1 MLLAAL
7 EAVCDS
13 VEDDFAAGACLWG
26 AVDEDL
32 GWLGSMTDRHTDIQ
46 QRADEHASL
55 LEEISELK
63 ATASRVD
70 QLENQN
76 RALVQELDRLRRTH
90 AAEPPASSPSVPTE
104 HPVSTARLALAE
116 ISTNGKIGA
125 STADPSSCDPGKQ
138 PNWEKMYT
146 KVAMRYTALET
157 KYEEIHCAGR
167 KFRESRD
174 SWTKYAESLEAK
186 VKKLEKRLQRSE
198 NTDGQLPPP
207 LNTAKPR
214 PTKAVEET
222 EDESEGS
229 NELPSL
235 HQGMATEPM
244 ITIKQ
249 EPSSD
254 APVVVSERTIRKR
267 KHPEEDGEILAP
279 ARRIKSEQSASS
291 DPIITSEAPTFRAH
305 ESIDLDDEEP
315 GMPTPKK
322 QRPSEYAH
330 LREEDVAPLTENEAP
345 TELRFVG
352 AYSGRSTLKSDT
364 PSASRGP
371 VASDSSTPKLSRT
384 HRDRRSPI
392 KAGWTMKSGI
402 ADVAEETVESFYSPT
417 PRVPGKG
424 PAHQTL
430 APNRLQSLLN
440 QGSPDKTKTTSF
452 LPQTRLGRNS
462 PNAQADKENMENMPP
477 FGKLRSR
484 KDAQDKSKGGRLRD
498 RPLAQ
503 LRPEDFKVNPRANN
517 GHSYAF
523 DEVVRNKGER
533 AELAGC
539 TDPNCCGREFR
550 AMAESELSAG
560 GPGVLSRM
568 ADTKMMEDYLGHE
581 SHRLVEMTREERR
594 ETWLKA
600 KIQDLANRYGRHRHR
615 FARRPSPPGYW
626 NPDFPST
633 QEIVERKQEAERL
646 ERGVVEDRWRE
657 AMRGGGGRWLFRDE

>member
-1 MLLAAL
+1 MRVCGAPWARISAGLTLA
-7 EAVCDS
+7 
-13 VEDDFAAGACLWG
+13 
-26 AVDEDL
+26 
-32 GWLGSMTDRHTDIQ
+32 DRHTDIQ

-55 LEEISELK
+55 LEEIGELK

-70 QLENQN
+70 RLENQN
-76 RALVQELDRLRRTH
+76 RALVQELDRLRTAH
-90 AAEPPASSPSVPTE
+90 VADPPLSSLVIPTE
-104 HPVSTARLALAE
+104 HPVSTARPALTE
-116 ISTNGKIGA
+116 LSTNGKIG
-125 STADPSSCDPGKQ
+125 SSSVDPSSCDIEKQ
-138 PNWEKMYT
+138 TNWEKMYT
-146 KVAMRYTALET
+146 KVAMRYTALENM
-157 KYEEIHCAGR
+157 YEER
-167 KFRESRD
+167 KRAVIQYRDSRD
-174 SWTKYAESLEAK
+174 SWTKYAQSLEAK
-186 VKKLEKRLQRSE
+186 VKKLEKRLQRGE
-198 NTDGQLPPP
+198 NANGQPPRPP
-207 LNTAKPR
+207 LSADKTR

-222 EDESEGS
+222 EDESEGVD
-229 NELPSL
+229 ELPSL
-235 HQGMATEPM
+235 HLGMATEPM
-244 ITIKQ
+244 ITVKQ

-254 APVVVSERTIRKR
+254 APVVVSERMIRKR
-267 KHPEEDGEILAP
+267 KHPEEDGEISGS

-291 DPIITSEAPTFRAH
+291 DPVITSEAPTFRAH

-322 QRPSEYAH
+322 QRPLEHAH
-330 LREEDVAPLTENEAP
+330 LREEDVVPPAENESPRAP
-345 TELRFVG
+345 RFVG
-352 AYSGRSTLKSDT
+352 AYSGRSALKSDT
-364 PSASRGP
+364 PSRGP
-371 VASDSSTPKLSRT
+371 LASDSFTPKLSRT

-417 PRVPGKG
+417 PRGPGKG

-430 APNRLQSLLN
+430 APSRLHSLLN
-440 QGSPDKTKTTSF
+440 QGSPDKTKTASF

-462 PNAQADKENMENMPP
+462 PNAQADKENMESMPP
-477 FGKLRSR
+477 QGNLRSR
-484 KDAQDKSKGGRLRD
+484 KNAQDKPKGGRLRD

-503 LRPEDFKVNPRANN
+503 LRPEDFKVNPKSNN

-581 SHRLVEMTREERR
+581 SHRLVEMTREERK

-600 KIQDLANRYGRHRHR
+600 KIQDLANRYGKHRHR

-633 QEIVERKQEAERL
+633 QEIAERKEEAERR